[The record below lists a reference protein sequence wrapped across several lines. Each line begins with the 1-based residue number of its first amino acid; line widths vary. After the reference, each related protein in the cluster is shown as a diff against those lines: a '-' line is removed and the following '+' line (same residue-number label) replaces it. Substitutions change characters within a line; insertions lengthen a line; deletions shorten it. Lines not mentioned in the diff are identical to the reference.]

1 MTISNLSI
9 RAHLWY
15 AGHGPQWLAF
25 ILARLHP
32 NISSLK
38 SVGDCWWLETITGS
52 FYLSDPRQI
61 TRHTG
66 IGISMQ
72 GRVLQKYT
80 LPGFVEVESG
90 DTVVDVG
97 AFIGEFSK
105 RAGEI
110 GDRIIAVEP
119 DDRNAAAL
127 RRNLSHLSESY
138 VVEKAAWKETGQH
151 EFQVAGDPS
160 EGSILEVD
168 SNDVTDVVTLET
180 IRVDDLVAE
189 IGVESIDYLKIEAE
203 GAEPEVLE
211 SVGKLK
217 IGKIAVECA
226 PERDGETPKVEVT
239 GWLRDRGYAVRTR
252 DNIVFGRL

>member
-1 MTISNLSI
+1 MTISNLSV

-15 AGHGPQWLAF
+15 AGHGPQRLAF

-32 NISSLK
+32 NISSLE
-38 SVGDCWWLETITGS
+38 SVGDCWCLETTTGS
-52 FYLSDPRQI
+52 FYFSDPRQI
-61 TRHTG
+61 TRHVA

-80 LPGFVEVESG
+80 FPGFVEVESG

-168 SNDVTDVVTLET
+168 SNDVTDIVALET
-180 IRVDDLVAE
+180 TRVDDLATK
-189 IGVESIDYLKIEAE
+189 IGVGSIDYLKIEAE

-211 SVGKLK
+211 SVGELEV
-217 IGKIAVECA
+217 GKIAVECA
-226 PERDGETPKVEVT
+226 PERGGETPEAEVT
-239 GWLRDRGYAVRTR
+239 NWLRERGYTIRTR